1 MTKEIKYLALGL
13 IIGGVAVFF
22 GTNYYTNYSY
32 CKSLSEQPK
41 YPQFSGLNLPKEL
54 EDLIYKKK
62 EDLTKEDL
70 EAIEQQKDFTFKK
83 CMVEI
88 KKQSSM

>member
-1 MTKEIKYLALGL
+1 MNITMKAITYLVIGIILGGL
-13 IIGGVAVFF
+13 AVLF

-41 YPQFSGLNLPKEL
+41 YPQLGGLNLPKEL

-70 EAIEQQKDFTFKK
+70 AAIEQQKDFTFKK
-83 CMVEI
+83 CMAE
-88 KKQSSM
+88 QSK